1 MTKISTKTMTKKVG
15 ARLKR
20 KEDPKLLTGNGYF
33 ADDIELPGMLH
44 AAILRSPHAHAII
57 KNINIEKA
65 LQAPGVVKIYT
76 GKDLEGKI
84 GRIPSSWLVPDA
96 NLKEAPQYP
105 LAIDRARYVGDGIAL
120 VIGEGRYAV
129 RDVLDLIEVEYE
141 VLPVS
146 VKQKDAMAEN
156 APLVHDD
163 IENNIAFHWK
173 AGEVDDKDI
182 DEAEVVLRASFNV
195 QRVAASPMETRS
207 AIGQYNPGSGDLTL
221 WCSSQNPHI
230 HRMVL
235 AEVLDISEAKL
246 QVIVPDMG
254 GGFGG
259 KIGVY
264 PDEALVGYAARDL
277 KRPVKWIEERN
288 EHFSASNHGRDE
300 IIDVELAGKKDG
312 TLTALRVVN
321 AANMGAYLSTMG
333 PGVSTIDFGLMIT
346 GAYDIPKASCETFG
360 VYTNTTPTDAYRGA
374 GKPESTYQIERAI
387 SLFAKKI
394 GMDPIEIRR
403 KNFAKKEAFPYTN
416 AQGLVYDSG
425 DYEKPLNKA
434 LEMIDYE
441 QLRAEQEAKRKEGK
455 LVGIG
460 ISTYVELCGFGPSAV
475 AGAIGFQGGVWE
487 NSTVRVHPSGKVNV
501 YTGTSPHGQG
511 HGTTF
516 SQIVSDK
523 LGVPMEDID
532 FVFNDTRAISMGWG
546 TYGSRSLA
554 VGGAAVAIATDR
566 LVDKAKKIAAHELE
580 VSVEDIDLTDGIFQV
595 KGVPGQQRTF
605 KEIAKSANFAW
616 NLPEDIEPSLE
627 TQAFFDPSNFVY
639 PFGTHIVVVEVDKE
653 TGEIDLQRYLAVDD
667 VGRVINPL
675 LSEGQVHGGIAQG
688 VGQAL
693 WEGITYNESGQLLS
707 GSFMDYAMPKAR
719 FFPHIETAFTET
731 LSPVNPNGSKGIGE
745 TGTTASIPAVMNAV
759 VDALEPY
766 GVTDLEMPLTPEKVW
781 QAIQNGG
788 ETK

>member
-1 MTKISTKTMTKKVG
+1 MTQKVG
-15 ARLKR
+15 ARIKR

-33 ADDIELPGMLH
+33 GDDIQLPGMLH
-44 AAILRSPHAHAII
+44 AAILRSPHAHAKIL
-57 KNINIEKA
+57 NINVDEA
-65 LQAPGVVKIYT
+65 LKAPGVVAIYT

-84 GRIPSSWLVPDA
+84 GRIPSSWLVPDS
-96 NLKEAPQYP
+96 NLKEAAQYP

-120 VIGEGRYAV
+120 VIAEDRYGV
-129 RDVLDLIEVEYE
+129 RDVLDLIDVDYE
-141 VLPVS
+141 VMPAA
-146 VKQKDAMAEN
+146 VKQKEAMSGD

-173 AGEVDDKDI
+173 AGEVEDAVI
-182 DEAEVVLRASFNV
+182 DGAEVVVRASFNV
-195 QRVAASPMETRS
+195 QRVAPSPMETRS

-235 AEVLDISEAKL
+235 AGVLDISEAKL
-246 QVIVPDMG
+246 RVITPDMG

-264 PDEALVGYAARDL
+264 PDEALIGYAARDL
-277 KRPVKWIEERN
+277 KRPVKWVEERN
-288 EHFSASNHGRDE
+288 EHFTASNHGRDE
-300 IIDVELAGKKDG
+300 VIDVELAGKFDG
-312 TLTALRVVN
+312 TLTALRVKN
-321 AANMGAYLSTMG
+321 TANMGAYLSTMG

-374 GKPESTYQIERAI
+374 GKPESTYQIERAVD
-387 SLFAKKI
+387 LFAREI

-403 KNFAKKEAFPYTN
+403 KNFAKKESFPYTN

-434 LEMIDYE
+434 LEMIDYKK
-441 QLRAEQEAKRKEGK
+441 LREEQEVQRKAGK

-460 ISTYVELCGFGPSAV
+460 LSTYVELCGFGPSAV

-511 HGTTF
+511 HDTTF
-516 SQIVSDK
+516 SQVVSDK
-523 LGVPMEDID
+523 LGIPMEDIE
-532 FVFNDTRAISMGWG
+532 FVFGDTRAISMGWG
-546 TYGSRSLA
+546 TYGSRSVA
-554 VGGAAVAIATDR
+554 VGGGAVSMAADR
-566 LVDKAKKIAAHELE
+566 IVDKAKKIAAHELE
-580 VSVEDIDLTDGIFQV
+580 VSEEDIDFSDGIFQV

-605 KEIAKSANFAW
+605 KEIAKSANMAW
-616 NLPEDIEPSLE
+616 NLPPDMEPSLE

-639 PFGTHIVVVEVDKE
+639 PFGTHIVVVEIDKD
-653 TGEIDLQRYLAVDD
+653 TGEIEIKRYLAVDD

-675 LSEGQVHGGIAQG
+675 TSEGQVHGGIAQG

-693 WEGITYNESGQLLS
+693 WEGVVYNDSGQLLS

-731 LSPVNPNGSKGIGE
+731 LSPVNPLGAKGIGE

-766 GVTDLEMPLTPEKVW
+766 GVKDIEMPLTPEKVW
-781 QAIQNGG
+781 RVIQNGR
-788 ETK
+788 KSQ